1 MKRNDIIRIAQEAG
15 LHIAT
20 DVKWMPIIGLEYAE
34 KFAALVIANHP
45 PQSSM
50 AWQEGYA
57 SGMARERERFTEVL
71 RQLHD
76 SYSLASDSNAIR
88 EKGQA

>member
-1 MKRNDIIRIAQEAG
+1 MNRNDIIRIAQEAG

-45 PQSSM
+45 PQSYM
-50 AWQEGYA
+50 TWQEGYEA
-57 SGMARERERFTEVL
+57 GKQTEREACAKLCEEYVGYGTRTEF
-71 RQLHD
+71 
-76 SYSLASDSNAIR
+76 AATIR
-88 EKGQA
+88 ARGQA

>member
-1 MKRNDIIRIAQEAG
+1 MTREDIIQMARQAG

-76 SYSLASDSNAIR
+76 SYSLASDSNSIQER
-88 EKGQA
+88 GQI